1 MSKTGFVFLFVTFA
15 LLSALVSVQCA
26 DFTVGVLLDST
37 QEDVNYTR
45 AAVELA
51 LEDLSDGEKEP
62 GQIKVL
68 YEDVAILSPLEAVKN
83 LHKNKDVKIFFGPST
98 SGELSEIIDYIN
110 ENDLLAFSP
119 TSTADSLAL
128 VDNVFRACPN
138 DSVEATWLSY
148 LALIVQFY
156 YPPPVSPGALII
168 YRNDSYGNDF
178 ASVFQTQT
186 IFPNILGYLA
196 YNDPVDAVG
205 LASMANDIVTN
216 LASPPFP
223 LIVVLV
229 SFGEYSSIMEE
240 MIQYTSLQGIF
251 IGGDG
256 TALGNIPQP
265 IIDYAALGGLFF
277 CVHLSP
283 TSLVRFSTLTSRLQ
297 EKTQNNSLVVPGT
310 AYFAYDI
317 MYIFGL
323 TWFEARTDK
332 MPEFKDNMELLA
344 PMISISTGLMYL
356 NEFGDRSDNK
366 FNVYRLSPT
375 GQLDELDDQ
384 NTSDPYC

>member
-229 SFGEYSSIMEE
+229 SFGEYSSIMV
-240 MIQYTSLQGIF
+240 
-251 IGGDG
+251 
-256 TALGNIPQP
+256 NR
-265 IIDYAALGGLFF
+265 
-277 CVHLSP
+277 H
-283 TSLVRFSTLTSRLQ
+283 
-297 EKTQNNSLVVPGT
+297 
-310 AYFAYDI
+310 
-317 MYIFGL
+317 
-323 TWFEARTDK
+323 
-332 MPEFKDNMELLA
+332 
-344 PMISISTGLMYL
+344 
-356 NEFGDRSDNK
+356 
-366 FNVYRLSPT
+366 
-375 GQLDELDDQ
+375 
-384 NTSDPYC
+384 